1 MTLADQPAFAE
12 LQSSASGQGQPSV
25 MRIEASS
32 PLPSWP
38 LALMITAYPLWF
50 LLGVSGFM
58 WVATAA
64 IMLIFLVQR
73 RDVVA
78 PKGTFLYGI
87 FLVGVLG
94 SAFSIDTVPRLAGY
108 TLRVGYY
115 VSAGIMLLYCLN
127 GGRGVDVWRI
137 ARAFAYWWLATI
149 AGGYLAFFLGEFT
162 YLSPMGYLLPASLKA
177 NELVKTMVT
186 PGFADIQSIVGFP
199 VPRPKAPFSYTNSW
213 GAMLGLLTP
222 FGLMAASD
230 ARVGISQKLARV
242 GLLLSVVPGVVSLN
256 RGLWLSLG
264 LGLLYAGFR
273 FGLSGKTKL
282 LGQMFIGGLVL
293 SVILIFSPLNDL
305 VSARVNN
312 ESPSDATRSSLI
324 LGAIEGASERPVFGW
339 GAPRPNPNPKH
350 PPIGTH
356 GQLWS
361 LSFSHGLVGLIGY
374 MGAMFSFLFWARKQ
388 VTRVGVWAH
397 TVILIGIIQTP
408 FYLQVPHQLFTIFA
422 AVAIAIRLQQDPT
435 GANEELVVS

>member
-1 MTLADQPAFAE
+1 MTLTDPPAFPE
-12 LQSSASGQGQPSV
+12 VQSAVSEPAQLEV

-58 WVATAA
+58 WVATAV
-64 IMLIFLVQR
+64 IMLVFLVQR
-73 RDVVA
+73 RNVVA
-78 PKGTFLYGI
+78 PKGMFFYGI

-94 SAFSIDTVPRLAGY
+94 SAFSIDTVPRMAGY
-108 TLRVGYY
+108 SLRLGYY

-137 ARAFAYWWLATI
+137 AKAFTYWWLATI
-149 AGGYLAFFLGEFT
+149 GGGYLAFILGDFS
-162 YLSPMGYLLPASLKA
+162 YLSPMGYLLPESLKA
-177 NELVKTMVT
+177 NDLVQTMVT

-213 GAMLGLLTP
+213 GAMLALLTP

-230 ARVGISQKLARV
+230 ARVGVPPKIARI

-273 FGLSGKTKL
+273 FGMSGKTRL
-282 LGQMFIGGLVL
+282 LGQMLIGALVL
-293 SVILIFSPLNDL
+293 SIILVFSPLSNL

-324 LGAIEGASERPVFGW
+324 LGAVEGAAERPVFGW

-361 LSFSHGLVGLIGY
+361 LSFSHGLVGLVGY
-374 MGAMFSFLFWARKQ
+374 MGAMFSFLYWTRKQ
-388 VTRVGVWAH
+388 MSKVGTWAH
-397 TVILIGIIQTP
+397 TVVLIGIIQTP
-408 FYLQVPHQLFTIFA
+408 FYLQVPHQLFTILA
-422 AVAIAIRLQQDPT
+422 AVVIAIRLQQDPSGT
-435 GANEELVVS
+435 NEELVAN